1 MVFAEGAWQTESGHD
16 ISMPLITHALL
27 YLGYALMALC
37 VGLALGGVGGAG
49 PAESFLGAM
58 ALFCA
63 LAVTHAGISAAY
75 AAGAVGRTETRL
87 RSEMDRVRAQN
98 KEIAAEIE
106 TMHERVERLD
116 MAVAEVAQRRTDPQA
131 SPDLK
136 MIDHIVDR
144 LGRAM
149 DNRIDEM
156 RRVTGPHPARERG
169 PIEIVRDAL
178 EENRV
183 ELHLQPIVAL
193 PQRRTAFYEGF
204 SRLRDEGGRLILPNE
219 FLPAAEKAGLIGVI
233 DNMLMFRAVQIVRK
247 LAEKDRRIGIFCN
260 LAPRALSDET
270 FFPQFFE
277 FLREHKDT
285 ASAMIFE
292 LPQEAFVTRSSQEA
306 RAMARLADL
315 GYRFSIDKVTRLDV
329 DLVDMERA
337 GVRFFKAAGPILI
350 EDMVKKGVRPKSTIT
365 REIAA
370 NDVPAVFVRFG
381 IEMIAE
387 RIESEDVAAEIVD
400 LDIPYAQGHLFGQ
413 PRAIKESLMDET
425 APPRGFFTREGGR
438 GAVA

>member
-16 ISMPLITHALL
+16 ISMPPITHALL

-63 LAVTHAGISAAY
+63 LAVTHAGISAAC

-87 RSEMDRVRAQN
+87 RSEMGRVRAQN